1 MKLDR
6 RQFGVLLHPT
16 SLPGTFGIG
25 DIGPEAERFLEWLAS
40 AGVSL
45 WQVLPL
51 GPTGFGDSPYQCFSA
66 FAGNPYLISPDRLL
80 EAGLLDRR
88 DLKTPG
94 FPSSTVDFGPVIEW
108 KVALLKRAFERFS
121 QSPPA
126 DMAKRF
132 AAWRKGKN
140 VAAWLESF
148 TLFMAIKSA
157 HGGASWDQ
165 WSPELRACK
174 PAALAAAR
182 KAHARD
188 IDFHAF
194 CQFVFFDQW
203 SRLRERAHA
212 LGIAIIGDA
221 PIYVAYDS
229 ADTWS
234 QQGLFKLAANGLPTC
249 VAGVPPDYFSA
260 TGQLWGNPIY
270 RWDAMK
276 KTGFAWWIDR
286 MRAQFDM
293 VDIVRL
299 DHFRGFEA
307 YWEVPFGHATAE
319 RGKWV
324 PAPGAALFAAL
335 EKKFGDLPV
344 IAENLGV
351 ITEAV
356 ETLRDDF
363 NLPGM
368 KVLQF
373 GFGTA
378 PGSKSSTLL
387 TPDPENAHKLFTIEP
402 FSVVYTGTHDNPTTT
417 HWWRE
422 FATEGERA
430 LMKAQLRTNAVNP
443 ADDLIHAAVMSPGA
457 IAVTTMQDLLGLG
470 AEARMNYPGRD
481 SGNWGWRMN
490 DGATS
495 RQLAADLKTRLAL
508 GERLVVAGPVVK
520 APAAK
525 PSKKKSA
532 VKKKK

>member
-16 SLPGTFGIG
+16 SLPGSFGIG

-94 FPSSTVDFGPVIEW
+94 FPSSTVDYGPVIEW
-108 KVALLKRAFERFS
+108 KVALLRRAYDRFALN
-121 QSPPA
+121 PPA

-132 AAWRKGKN
+132 TAWRKGKS

-148 TLFMAIKSA
+148 ALFMAIKSA

-165 WSPELRACK
+165 WAPELRACK

-182 KAHARD
+182 KTHARE

-194 CQFVFFDQW
+194 CQFLFFEQW
-203 SRLRERAHA
+203 SALRAKAHA
-212 LGIAIIGDA
+212 LGIRIIGDA

-229 ADTWS
+229 ADTWANQS
-234 QQGLFKLAANGLPTC
+234 LFKLAADGKPTC
-249 VAGVPPDYFSA
+249 VAGVPPDYFSR

-276 KTGFAWWIDR
+276 KTGFAWWCDR
-286 MRAQFDM
+286 MAAQFEM

-307 YWEVPFGHATAE
+307 YWEVPFGHPTAE

-324 PAPGAALFAAL
+324 PAPGEALFEAL
-335 EKKFGDLPV
+335 AKRFGELPV

-356 ETLRDDF
+356 EMLRDDF
-363 NLPGM
+363 DLPGM

-378 PGSKSSTLL
+378 PGRLL
-387 TPDPENAHKLFTIEP
+387 TPDPDNAHKIFTIEP
-402 FSVVYTGTHDNPTTT
+402 FSVVYTGTHDNPTTVQ
-417 HWWRE
+417 WWRE

-430 LMKAQLRTNAVNP
+430 LMKAQLRTNAANP
-443 ADDLIHAAVMSPGA
+443 ADDLIHAAIISPGA

-470 AEARMNYPGRD
+470 AEGRMNFPGKD

-495 RQLAADLKTRLAL
+495 RALAAELRAKLAL
-508 GERLVVAGPVVK
+508 GERLAVPGPIA
-520 APAAK
+520 APARKAARK
-525 PSKKKSA
+525 TSRKKSA
-532 VKKKK
+532 AKKK